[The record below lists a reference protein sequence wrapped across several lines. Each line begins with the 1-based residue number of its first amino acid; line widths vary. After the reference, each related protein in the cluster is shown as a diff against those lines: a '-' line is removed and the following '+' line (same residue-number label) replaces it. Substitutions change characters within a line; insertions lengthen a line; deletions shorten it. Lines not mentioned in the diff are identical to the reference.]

1 MPGAAHPHGATTE
14 DVTEALA
21 VSEAVAAAEGPA
33 AAARPAVEAAVA
45 ARTVAAA
52 AAVVLDAAAA
62 VVLDAAAAVAEY
74 YDFPKLRE
82 LKQGWRTAPKAPQMA
97 VSARRWPPQTEQP
110 ED

>member
-1 MPGAAHPHGATTE
+1 MTE
-14 DVTEALA
+14 GVTRALA
-21 VSEAVAAAEGPA
+21 VFEAVAAAEGSA
-33 AAARPAVEAAVA
+33 AAARPAAEAAVA
-45 ARTVAAA
+45 ARTVAAAAAVVIDAA

-110 ED
+110 